1 MTPAEWNERMR
12 VQAFMLL
19 LMTEQQRLEVFAQR
33 DRDAMNGRDVTFIRS
48 IGEPLLEVVVT
59 DCQGR

>member
-1 MTPAEWNERMR
+1 MR
-12 VQAFMLL
+12 EQAFMLL